1 MLNKI
6 SNSNKIV
13 LTRTQQKIVVGGRRD
28 DKGDPLTNEP
38 VIDLD
43 ILSQEALLSGQI

>member
-13 LTRTQQKIVVGGRRD
+13 LTRTQQKIVIGG
-28 DKGDPLTNEP
+28 KKHKVDPLTNEP
-38 VIDLD
+38 IIDLN
-43 ILSQEALLSGQI
+43 ISQEALLFGQI

>member
-13 LTRTQQKIVVGGRRD
+13 LTKTQQKIVVGGKR
-28 DKGDPLTNEP
+28 KQIDPLTNEP
-38 VIDLD
+38 VVDLN
-43 ILSQEALLSGQI
+43 ISQEALISGHI

>member
-13 LTRTQQKIVVGGRRD
+13 LTKTQQKIVVGG
-28 DKGDPLTNEP
+28 KKHKVDPLTNEP
-38 VIDLD
+38 VIDLN
-43 ILSQEALLSGQI
+43 ISQEALLFGQI

>member
-13 LTRTQQKIVVGGRRD
+13 LTKTQQKIVVGG
-28 DKGDPLTNEP
+28 KKSHKIDPLTNEP
-38 VIDLD
+38 VVDLN
-43 ILSQEALLSGQI
+43 ISQEALLSKHI

>member
-13 LTRTQQKIVVGGRRD
+13 LTKTQQKTVIGGKR
-28 DKGDPLTNEP
+28 KQIDPLTNEP
-38 VIDLD
+38 VVDLG
-43 ILSQEALLSGQI
+43 ISQEALLSGRV

>member
-13 LTRTQQKIVVGGRRD
+13 LTKTQQKIVIGGG
-28 DKGDPLTNEP
+28 KEKVDPLVNEP

-43 ILSQEALLSGQI
+43 ISQEALLSGQI

>member
-6 SNSNKIV
+6 SNSNNIV
-13 LTRTQQKIVVGGRRD
+13 LTKTQQKIVVGGKKD
-28 DKGDPLTNEP
+28 QIDPLTNQS

-43 ILSQEALLSGQI
+43 ISQETLISGHI

>member
-6 SNSNKIV
+6 SNSNKII
-13 LTRTQQKIVVGGRRD
+13 LTKTQQKIVVGGKKD
-28 DKGDPLTNEP
+28 QIDPLTNQS

-43 ILSQEALLSGQI
+43 ISQETLISGQI

>member
-6 SNSNKIV
+6 SNSNSLV
-13 LTRTQQKIVVGGRRD
+13 LTRTQQKIVIGGG
-28 DKGDPLTNEP
+28 KEKIDPLTNQP

-43 ILSQEALLSGQI
+43 ISQEALISGHV

>member
-13 LTRTQQKIVVGGRRD
+13 LTKTQQKIVVGGG
-28 DKGDPLTNEP
+28 KKKVDPFTNEP
-38 VIDLD
+38 VVDLD
-43 ILSQEALLSGQI
+43 ISQEALLSGQI

>member
-13 LTRTQQKIVVGGRRD
+13 LTKTQQKIVVGG
-28 DKGDPLTNEP
+28 KKSEGIDPLTNEP

-43 ILSQEALLSGQI
+43 TSQEALLSGQI

>member
-13 LTRTQQKIVVGGRRD
+13 LTKTQQKIVVGGG
-28 DKGDPLTNEP
+28 KEKVDPLTNEP
-38 VIDLD
+38 VVDLD
-43 ILSQEALLSGQI
+43 TSQEALISGQI

>member
-13 LTRTQQKIVVGGRRD
+13 LTRTQQKIVIGG
-28 DKGDPLTNEP
+28 KKHKVDPLTNEP
-38 VIDLD
+38 IIDLD
-43 ILSQEALLSGQI
+43 ISQEALISGRV